1 MTDIAAIA
9 DSYIALWNA
18 RTSAQRRELLA
29 RHWTTDATYVDPLMR
44 GDGHAGIE
52 ALVAGVQQR
61 FPDYSFRLI
70 GAANGHGDY
79 VRFRWELGPTGE
91 SGPIEGSD
99 VAELKDGRIHR
110 IIGFLDK
117 VPEGA

>member
-1 MTDIAAIA
+1 MTDLATIA
-9 DSYIALWNA
+9 DSYISLWNERA
-18 RTSAQRRELLA
+18 PAQRRALLT
-29 RHWTTDATYVDPLMR
+29 RHWTADASYVDPLMR
-44 GDGHAGIE
+44 SDGHDGID

-70 GAANGHGDY
+70 GAASGHGDY
-79 VRFRWELGPTGE
+79 VRFRWSLGPSGE
-91 SGPIEGSD
+91 SSPIEGSD

-117 VPEGA
+117 VPEAA